1 MELGVGELAGL
12 GRVMA
17 GAASGRDTR
26 KIAPV
31 TSHKL
36 HGEPCTGLAFCEE
49 GADGVRGWSGQTMD
63 QTQTREGVTA
73 RVGNEPSQAG
83 HNMPPRSASLAV
95 CEF

>member
-49 GADGVRGWSGQTMD
+49 GVLTACGGGVVKLWTRPKRARG
-63 QTQTREGVTA
+63 
-73 RVGNEPSQAG
+73 
-83 HNMPPRSASLAV
+83 
-95 CEF
+95 